1 MEGKAIPYTIY
12 LYSTL
17 YLKMS
22 SLSITEQALAVLKA
36 EAAARLAA
44 EQATQATAA
53 AAAAERERLEREARI
68 IAAAERQQALL
79 RAERLEAEQAAAAR
93 LVAEQAALAAEVE
106 RLRARSPLEILQ
118 DEMAEMKRQMAA
130 AARPPEPEALHLRER
145 VIQLDTLYKSSQEE
159 IVALKSVVC
168 DLIALRH
175 DGRSR
180 KLHAGGG
187 NIRAELNAIRGQRL
201 FERLGVP
208 AYFVSPD
215 GNQIHRSL
223 PIDWQK
229 SARDDFDIEYPSLI

>member
-1 MEGKAIPYTIY
+1 M
-12 LYSTL
+12 
-17 YLKMS
+17 
-22 SLSITEQALAVLKA
+22 LKA
-36 EAAARLAA
+36 EAAARLVA
-44 EQATQATAA
+44 EQAAQATAA

-79 RAERLEAEQAAAAR
+79 RADRLEAEQAAAAR
-93 LVAEQAALAAEVE
+93 LVAEQAAIATEVE

-175 DGRSR
+175 HDN
-180 KLHAGGG
+180 LHRGSYLA
-187 NIRAELNAIRGQRL
+187 AELNAIHGHRL

-208 AYFVSPD
+208 AYFIMDRDV
-215 GNQIHRSL
+215 QLHRSL
-223 PIDWQK
+223 PLPIDWRK
-229 SARDDFDIEYPSLI
+229 YEHLKNFGIEYPSLI

>member
-1 MEGKAIPYTIY
+1 
-12 LYSTL
+12 
-17 YLKMS
+17 MS
-22 SLSITEQALAVLKA
+22 SLSITERAAAVLKA

-44 EQATQATAA
+44 EQATQAASA

-145 VIQLDTLYKSSQEE
+145 VMQLDALYKSSQEE
-159 IVALKSVVC
+159 IAALKSLV
-168 DLIALRH
+168 DALIGHCA
-175 DGRSR
+175 SR
-180 KLHAGGG
+180 RGCS
-187 NIRAELNAIRGQRL
+187 IRNGDE
-201 FERLGVP
+201 
-208 AYFVSPD
+208 
-215 GNQIHRSL
+215 RSL
-223 PIDWQK
+223 LLK
-229 SARDDFDIEYPSLI
+229 EYIKLQYGDGTGVDGIYMA

>member
-1 MEGKAIPYTIY
+1 
-12 LYSTL
+12 
-17 YLKMS
+17 MS
-22 SLSITEQALAVLKA
+22 SLSITERAAAVLKA

-44 EQATQATAA
+44 EQATQAASA

-106 RLRARSPLEILQ
+106 RLRSRSPLEILQ
-118 DEMAEMKRQMAA
+118 DEMAEMKRQMATVS
-130 AARPPEPEALHLRER
+130 RPPEPEALHLRER
-145 VIQLDTLYKSSQEE
+145 VIQLDTLYKSSLEE
-159 IVALKSVVC
+159 LATARAEIAALKSVVG

-175 DGRSR
+175 ETPR
-180 KLHAGGG
+180 GGH
-187 NIRAELNAIRGQRL
+187 IPTELNAMRGQGL

-208 AYFVSPD
+208 AYFVTTVN
-215 GNQIHRSL
+215 GNQFHRSV

-229 SARDDFDIEYPSLI
+229 YAEKGHDGSDIEYPTLV

>member
-1 MEGKAIPYTIY
+1 M
-12 LYSTL
+12 
-17 YLKMS
+17 
-22 SLSITEQALAVLKA
+22 LKA
-36 EAAARLAA
+36 EAAARLVA
-44 EQATQATAA
+44 EQAAQAAAA

-79 RAERLEAEQAAAAR
+79 RADRLEAEQAAAAR

-159 IVALKSVVC
+159 IAALKSVVC
-168 DLIALRH
+168 DLIAIRH
-175 DGRSR
+175 VDSLGR
-180 KLHAGGG
+180 GG
-187 NIRAELNAIRGQRL
+187 NIRAELNAMRDQRL

-208 AYFVSPD
+208 AYFVSID
-215 GNQIHRSL
+215 ESQIRRSL

-229 SARDDFDIEYPSLI
+229 YALDDFTDIELRRILTTPV

>member
-17 YLKMS
+17 YPKMS

-145 VIQLDTLYKSSQEE
+145 VIQLDTLYKSSLEEMAAMREE
-159 IVALKSVVC
+159 IKQLKKQADKLLSGQF
-168 DLIALRH
+168 ILRH
-175 DGRSR
+175 VEGHDPHSPAVDPRYRG
-180 KLHAGGG
+180 
-187 NIRAELNAIRGQRL
+187 LNL
-201 FERLGVP
+201 FTIERV
-208 AYFVSPD
+208 
-215 GNQIHRSL
+215 
-223 PIDWQK
+223 
-229 SARDDFDIEYPSLI
+229 

>member
-1 MEGKAIPYTIY
+1 
-12 LYSTL
+12 
-17 YLKMS
+17 MS
-22 SLSITEQALAVLKA
+22 SLSITERAAAVLKA

-44 EQATQATAA
+44 EQATQAASA

-145 VIQLDTLYKSSQEE
+145 VMQLDALYKSSQEE
-159 IVALKSVVC
+159 IAALKSLV
-168 DLIALRH
+168 DALIGHCASRRGCGIPNADENCIRLRQYIKLQYG
-175 DGRSR
+175 DGT
-180 KLHAGGG
+180 
-187 NIRAELNAIRGQRL
+187 
-201 FERLGVP
+201 GV
-208 AYFVSPD
+208 D
-215 GNQIHRSL
+215 GI
-223 PIDWQK
+223 
-229 SARDDFDIEYPSLI
+229 YMG